1 MNHNIE
7 YKETKYKATEKL
19 SLTKVGTG
27 EGLAVLGIN
36 VGLPLGVKET
46 GAYEV
51 GFELRDGNDVAS
63 TG

>member
-1 MNHNIE
+1 VGVVVGGGVGLME
-7 YKETKYKATEKL
+7 GETDG
-19 SLTKVGTG
+19 SKVGTG

-36 VGLPLGVKET
+36 VGLPLGVEET